1 LKLIIETLH
10 QQLNNLKRNV
20 MTEKE
25 LNRLADLIVEK
36 LIGAQEENDAQ
47 FKKELAEIQALN
59 PNLEI
64 GTITQEQLIKQE
76 IEPLEELMAEQIA
89 NEEYL
94 EAKKTHDKIEELKK
108 KYKL

>member
-1 LKLIIETLH
+1 MYLGLELE
-10 QQLNNLKRNV
+10 LNNLKRKV

-25 LNRLADLIVEK
+25 INRLANLIVEK
-36 LIGAQEENDAQ
+36 LLGAQQQSDAE
-47 FKKELAEIQALN
+47 FKQELAEMQALN

-64 GTITQEQLIKQE
+64 GTITKEELIKQE
-76 IEPLEELMAEQIA
+76 ITPLEELMAEQIA

-94 EAKKTHDKIEELKK
+94 EAQKTHDKIEELKK

>member
-1 LKLIIETLH
+1 
-10 QQLNNLKRNV
+10 
-20 MTEKE
+20 
-25 LNRLADLIVEK
+25 
-36 LIGAQEENDAQ
+36 
-47 FKKELAEIQALN
+47 LN

-64 GTITQEQLIKQE
+64 GTITQEELIKQE

>member
-1 LKLIIETLH
+1 
-10 QQLNNLKRNV
+10 

-36 LIGAQEENDAQ
+36 LVGAQQQNDAE
-47 FKKELAEIQALN
+47 FKQELAEMQALN

-64 GTITQEQLIKQE
+64 GTITQEELIKQE
-76 IEPLEELMAEQIA
+76 IQGLEELMANHIA
-89 NEEYL
+89 DELYK
-94 EAKKTHDKIEELKK
+94 EAQQTHDKVEELKK